1 MSRLAQILV
10 LIVAALAGIA
20 VACSTGTE
28 DPGKTRRTTVL
39 AEPDDVLTEELM
51 LPLAQAKNFHRKAD
65 VYLQDANLD
74 QAIAAVRGVLT
85 VAFPEGSGEGEE
97 VLLDAR
103 ARLAKLLVTAG
114 RIDEALTVADDGIAA
129 ATRESYFLGNLYT
142 VKGEVHEARAVLL
155 DETDRAAATE
165 ERKAAIRALDKAN
178 DIYVARQKELL
189 GEVTP

>member
-1 MSRLAQILV
+1 MSRFAQVLV
-10 LIVAALAGIA
+10 LIACSTAGVV
-20 VACSTGTE
+20 VACSTGVE
-28 DPGKTRRTTVL
+28 DPGKARRTTVL

-65 VYLQDANLD
+65 VYLHDGNLD
-74 QAIAAVRGVLT
+74 QAIAAVREVLT
-85 VAFPEGSGEGEE
+85 ISFPDGSPEGEE

-103 ARLAKLLVTAG
+103 ARLAKLLVSQGAV
-114 RIDEALTVADDGIAA
+114 DEALQVADQGLAT

-155 DETDRAAATE
+155 DDTDRTAATE
-165 ERKAAIRALDKAN
+165 ERKQAIRALDRAN
-178 DIYVARQKELL
+178 AIYVARQKELL

>member
-10 LIVAALAGIA
+10 LIVAGLAGVV

-28 DPGKTRRTTVL
+28 DPGKARRTTVL
-39 AEPDDVLTEELM
+39 VEPDDVLSEELM

-65 VYLQDANLD
+65 VYLQDGNLE

-85 VAFPEGSGEGEE
+85 VAFPEGSSEGEE

-114 RIDEALTVADDGIAA
+114 QVDEALTIADDGIAA
-129 ATRESYFLGNLYT
+129 ATRDSYFLGNLYT

-155 DETDRAAATE
+155 DDTDRAAATE

-189 GEVTP
+189 GEVAP